1 MNLCGPESF
10 GADPVNVQWQV
21 VRGDTAT
28 MRVEFLDDDGTTPFD
43 VSQWTFAASSYDPKN
58 DVIDE
63 LQVAAGNGYVDI
75 TAPSDITSLWG
86 RGYRSVSAELTFD
99 LQAAIDSETTWTP
112 VIGTIKVLSDVSGS
126 LL

>member
-43 VSQWTFAASSYDPKN
+43 VSSWTFSASSYDPKN

-63 LQVAAGNGYVDI
+63 LQVVAGTGYVDI
-75 TAPSDITSLWG
+75 TAPTDITSLWG
-86 RGYRSVSAELTFD
+86 TGYRSVSAELTFD
-99 LQAAIDSETTWTP
+99 VQAVIDSSTTWTP
-112 VIGTIKVLSDVSGS
+112 VVGTIKVLSDVSGS
-126 LL
+126 TL

>member
-43 VSQWTFAASSYDPKN
+43 VSNWTFSASSYDPKN

-63 LQVAAGNGYVDI
+63 LQVVAGVGYVDI
-75 TAPSDITSLWG
+75 TAPTDITSLWG
-86 RGYRSVSAELTFD
+86 TGYRSVSAELTFD
-99 LQAAIDSETTWTP
+99 VQAVIDSSTTWTP
-112 VIGTIKVLSDVSGS
+112 VVGTIKVLSDVSGS
-126 LL
+126 TL